1 MDENLHILKIL
12 SDIAET
18 TFRTRRSSISRIE
31 ASGFP
36 EENQAELKKE
46 IINPLNYTIDYI
58 ADEIRSTL
66 IMIPIYNFFL
76 QRQKGVNIYDAAQ
89 LISILEDIDNFKS
102 FGNLFSYSGFTPN
115 AKRYNK
121 KLHKL
126 LLRMSYRLIKVNPQ
140 YQFVFDMNVQKY
152 SEKYPDYPKNHIEN
166 MAKRIVIKKFLKN
179 LYFSWNQINRED
191 F

>member
-1 MDENLHILKIL
+1 MNETLHILKIL

-36 EENQAELKKE
+36 VENQEELKKE
-46 IINPLNYTIDYI
+46 IITPLNDTIDYI
-58 ADEIRSTL
+58 SNEIRSTL
-66 IMIPIYNFFL
+66 VMVPIYNFFL
-76 QRQKGVNIYDAAQ
+76 ENQKGVNIYDAAQ
-89 LISILEDIDNFKS
+89 LISILEDVNNFKT

-126 LLRMSYRLIKVNPQ
+126 LLRMSYRLIKTNPQ
-140 YQFVFDMNVQKY
+140 YEFIYEINLKKY
-152 SEKYPDYPKNHIEN
+152 TDKYPNYKRSHREN
-166 MAKRIVIKKFLKN
+166 MARRIVVKKFLKN

>member
-1 MDENLHILKIL
+1 MNENLHVLKIL

-31 ASGFP
+31 ASGFTI
-36 EENQAELKKE
+36 QAKKDLKEE
-46 IINPLNYTIDYI
+46 IIKPLDDTIDYI
-58 ADEIRSTL
+58 SNEIRSTL

-76 QRQKGVNIYDAAQ
+76 ENQKGVNIYDSAQ
-89 LISILEDIDNFKS
+89 LISILEDIDNFKT
-102 FGNLFSYSGFTPN
+102 FGNLFSYAGFTPN

-121 KLHKL
+121 KLHKI
-126 LLRMSYRLIKVNPQ
+126 LLRLSYRLIKTNPQ
-140 YQFVFDMNVQKY
+140 YQFIFEINYKRY
-152 SEKYPDYPKNHIEN
+152 AEKNPHYPKQHIEN

-179 LYFSWNQINRED
+179 LYFSWNQINKED